1 MKKKTDRF
9 PMITFIKATL
19 AVILVG
25 STSQGVSDSL
35 YIASSFSALIVTQ
48 GGVIGAWIEADYC
61 LLYI

>member
-19 AVILVG
+19 AAILDDG
-25 STSQGVSDSL
+25 MSQDVSESL

-48 GGVIGAWIEADYC
+48 GGVIRAWIEADYF